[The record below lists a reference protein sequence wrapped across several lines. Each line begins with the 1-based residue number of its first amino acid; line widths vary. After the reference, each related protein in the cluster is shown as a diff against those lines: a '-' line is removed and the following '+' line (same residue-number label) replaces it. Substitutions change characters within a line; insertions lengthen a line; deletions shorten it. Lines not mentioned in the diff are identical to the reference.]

1 MPIEFKNVSHT
12 YYPGTPFEYQALRG
26 IDLVIKDQ
34 SFTAI
39 VGHTG
44 SGKSTLVQHINALL
58 KPDSGEVRVNDYVI
72 NHKSKIKNIK
82 SLRKLAGMVFQF
94 PEYQLFEE
102 TIFKDIAFG
111 PKNFGLEG
119 KELEERV
126 LKAIKL
132 VGLDETYLEKSPF
145 DISGGQKRR
154 VAIASILAMQPELL
168 ILDEPTA
175 GLDPQGAKEMM
186 NLFAEIH
193 RQGKTIIMISHEMDY
208 VLEYCDEV
216 VVLKKGLVAA
226 QDKPINI
233 FSKAELLKGL
243 HITPPAIIDFANRL
257 IANKL
262 PIDIKK
268 VFDIESLISEIVRVK
283 GGNK

>member
-1 MPIEFKNVSHT
+1 
-12 YYPGTPFEYQALRG
+12 
-26 IDLVIKDQ
+26 
-34 SFTAI
+34 
-39 VGHTG
+39 
-44 SGKSTLVQHINALL
+44 
-58 KPDSGEVRVNDYVI
+58 
-72 NHKSKIKNIK
+72 
-82 SLRKLAGMVFQF
+82 
-94 PEYQLFEE
+94 
-102 TIFKDIAFG
+102 
-111 PKNFGLEG
+111 
-119 KELEERV
+119 
-126 LKAIKL
+126 
-132 VGLDETYLEKSPF
+132 
-145 DISGGQKRR
+145 
-154 VAIASILAMQPELL
+154 
-168 ILDEPTA
+168 
-175 GLDPQGAKEMM
+175 MM

>member
-119 KELEERV
+119 KELEERCF
-126 LKAIKL
+126 KAIKL
-132 VGLDETYLEKSPF
+132 VGLDETYLEKSPL
-145 DISGGQKRR
+145 IS
-154 VAIASILAMQPELL
+154 
-168 ILDEPTA
+168 
-175 GLDPQGAKEMM
+175 
-186 NLFAEIH
+186 
-193 RQGKTIIMISHEMDY
+193 
-208 VLEYCDEV
+208 V
-216 VVLKKGLVAA
+216 VVKNAG
-226 QDKPINI
+226 
-233 FSKAELLKGL
+233 
-243 HITPPAIIDFANRL
+243 
-257 IANKL
+257 
-262 PIDIKK
+262 
-268 VFDIESLISEIVRVK
+268 
-283 GGNK
+283 